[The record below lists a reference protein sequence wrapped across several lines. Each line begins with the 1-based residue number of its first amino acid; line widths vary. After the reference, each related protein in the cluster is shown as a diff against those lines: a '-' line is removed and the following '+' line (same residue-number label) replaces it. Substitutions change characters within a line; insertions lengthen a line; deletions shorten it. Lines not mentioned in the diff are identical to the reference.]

1 MKKILALLLA
11 ALMMMTVL
19 VACGE
24 KTDENNNEN
33 IDENVTDNV
42 NDDTAADTTEDTAD
56 ESASAGL
63 DGTLSEIIVKLNEQK
78 TPEFMTGEIPV
89 DLTDADSVK
98 YMTGLDSAEKVK
110 EAAAHE
116 SMMGSQAYSL
126 VLVRLNDAAD
136 AEAVATEMKNGI
148 DQRKWICVE
157 ADDLRVV
164 ASGDLVMLIMI
175 DSEYASTVTAADYVD
190 AFTALAGGSLDV
202 DLK

>member
-33 IDENVTDNV
+33 IDENVN
-42 NDDTAADTTEDTAD
+42 DTAADSNEDDAD
-56 ESASAGL
+56 ENASAGIE
-63 DGTLSEIIVKLNEQK
+63 GTLSEIIVKLNEKK

-89 DLTDADSVK
+89 DLADADAVK
-98 YMTGLDSAEKVK
+98 YMTGLDSAEKIK
-110 EAAAHE
+110 EAAVHE

-126 VLVRLNDAAD
+126 VLVRVNDAAD

-164 ASGDLVMLIMI
+164 ASGDIVMLVMI
-175 DSEYASTVTAADYVD
+175 STEYAEVITAADYVD